1 MIKDYIKYITEK
13 LLTNDYKDAYK
24 KYVIVNYFD
33 DLYIGTL
40 STTDGYS
47 INIIC
52 FYEFDKFKIKLSKKN
67 KNLRIYYYYDKLNV
81 IYHSDNMKDCLE
93 KISEMYD
100 DEFIPTKT
108 YKKYII
114 GNIQRWNDSR
124 VGLFE
129 VVEDK
134 NSWEKYYRENVKVR
148 LLLVYYWNN
157 NKIIKSYDDSV
168 TKLINYRVEDNNI
181 TYQTDDYD
189 DAYRELETNLIKGD
203 ARKYN
208 L

>member
-1 MIKDYIKYITEK
+1 MIKDYNKYITEK

-24 KYVIVNYFD
+24 KYVIVDYFD

-40 STTDGYS
+40 STTDGYN
-47 INIIC
+47 INIMC
-52 FYEFDKFKIKLSKKN
+52 FYEFDIFKIKLLQKN
-67 KNLRIYYYYDKLNV
+67 KNLRIYYDKLNV
-81 IYHSDNMKDCLE
+81 IYQSDNMKDCLE
-93 KISEMYD
+93 KIAELYD
-100 DEFIPTKT
+100 DKFIPTKT

-114 GNIQRWNDSR
+114 GDIQKYNDSR
-124 VGLFE
+124 VGLFK

-134 NSWEKYYRENVKVR
+134 NSWEKFYRENVKVK

-168 TKLINYRVEDNNI
+168 TKLINYRVEDRNI
-181 TYQTDDYD
+181 VYQTDDYD
-189 DAYRELETNLIKGD
+189 DAVRELQINLIKGD